1 MCGKPSWNGLVH
13 PGCKRRGNTDGV
25 LAVVSYKGIIKKL
38 LYQFK
43 YKPYISDLK
52 TPLARLMCEG
62 LIQNET
68 FMSFINSS
76 PQVWITCVPI
86 GKKRE
91 LMRGYNQ
98 SALLAKEIAIR
109 LGVPFAHNLLL
120 RLRET
125 QPQFELKK
133 EERVEN
139 LKNAFGVNGKYSQKL
154 IGKTI
159 IIVDDIAT
167 TGSTLRECGKVLKR
181 SGAKRVL
188 GVALAHEG

>member
-1 MCGKPSWNGLVH
+1 MH
-13 PGCKRRGNTDGV
+13 PKCKTRNSIDGV

-43 YKPYISDLK
+43 YKPYLSELK
-52 TPLARLMCEG
+52 VPLGKLMYEG

-68 FMSFINSS
+68 FMKLFEANEKL
-76 PQVWITCVPI
+76 WITCVPV

-91 LMRGYNQ
+91 RMRGYNQ

-109 LGVPFAHNLLL
+109 LGVPFAPDLLF
-120 RLRET
+120 RSRET
-125 QPQFELKK
+125 RPQFELKK

-167 TGSTLRECGKVLKR
+167 TGSTLRECGKVLKK